1 MAPISQCLHPEVLP
15 LSVKL
20 LCGPQIAARAQMQ
33 PALSTCIRWRS
44 DIAVASQL
52 SILFPR
58 PYQQTRPGGSH
69 SNNVRHMLRFH
80 RLDAGPNNVTAT
92 LAGQLLSV
100 LSLTL
105 RMHRQM
111 LH

>member
-1 MAPISQCLHPEVLP
+1 
-15 LSVKL
+15 
-20 LCGPQIAARAQMQ
+20 
-33 PALSTCIRWRS
+33 
-44 DIAVASQL
+44 
-52 SILFPR
+52 
-58 PYQQTRPGGSH
+58 
-69 SNNVRHMLRFH
+69 MLRFH